1 MADLG
6 RVALLNSRHKLSRL
20 LRPIRQEKKP
30 PLRGNPMHVP
40 FARPAFL
47 QERKAVWMFE
57 KEGTGPMAS
66 EERDWAH
73 EMGLDRLPRHI
84 INKRV
89 ADLLDL
95 SGKKAICTGAGGDGL
110 GQAIANRLAGSGADV
125 ALVGRTLSKV
135 EHRAAEIR
143 DRWGVKAY
151 AIEADLSDWDQVQRS
166 VTDSKEALGGLD
178 IMINNPIMMRGGLF
192 ENQTKEDIDFT
203 VHGSLTMLMYGAHAA
218 LQHMLPQG
226 SGRILNISSA
236 AGRTAQKGLAV
247 YGASKAGVIGFTR
260 NLAHE
265 VIDRGVYVLGV
276 APGIMI
282 NPDLEEHILRP
293 KDAREE
299 VARSAVFESID
310 KFVQVRRVS
319 LPEEVANMVAYLA
332 SEAADY
338 MCGQTI
344 DVSGGMY
351 MN

>member
-1 MADLG
+1 
-6 RVALLNSRHKLSRL
+6 
-20 LRPIRQEKKP
+20 
-30 PLRGNPMHVP
+30 
-40 FARPAFL
+40 
-47 QERKAVWMFE
+47 
-57 KEGTGPMAS
+57 MAS
-66 EERDWAH
+66 DERDWAQ

-84 INKRV
+84 IGKRV

-135 EHRAAEIR
+135 EQRAAEIR

-151 AIEADLSDWDQVQRS
+151 AIQADLSDWDQVQRS
-166 VTDSKEALGGLD
+166 VAESKEALGGLD
-178 IMINNPIMMRGGLF
+178 IMINNPIMMTGGLF
-192 ENQTKEDIDFT
+192 ENHTKEDIDFT

-218 LQHMLPQG
+218 LQHLLPQG
-226 SGRILNISSA
+226 SGKIINISSA
-236 AGRTAQKGLAV
+236 AARTAQKGLVV
-247 YGASKAGVIGFTR
+247 YGAAKAGVIGFTR

-265 VIDRGVYVLGV
+265 VAGRGVYVLGV

-282 NPDLEEHILRP
+282 NPQLEENILRP
-293 KDAREE
+293 AGPREE
-299 VARSAVFESID
+299 VARSSVFEALD
-310 KFVQVRRVS
+310 TFVQLRRVS
-319 LPEEVANMVAYLA
+319 LPEEVANMVAYLS

-344 DVSGGMY
+344 DVSGGMH

>member
-1 MADLG
+1 MA
-6 RVALLNSRHKLSRL
+6 
-20 LRPIRQEKKP
+20 
-30 PLRGNPMHVP
+30 
-40 FARPAFL
+40 
-47 QERKAVWMFE
+47 
-57 KEGTGPMAS
+57 T

-84 INKRV
+84 IEKKV

-95 SGKKAICTGAGGDGL
+95 RGKKAICTGAGGDGL
-110 GQAIANRLAGSGADV
+110 GQAIANRLGGSGADV
-125 ALVGRTLSKV
+125 CLVGRTLSKL

-151 AIEADLSDWDQVQRS
+151 TIEADLSDWDQVQRS
-166 VTDSKEALGGLD
+166 VAQSKEALGGLD
-178 IMINNPIMMRGGLF
+178 IMVNNPIMMRGGLF
-192 ENQTKEDIDFT
+192 ENQTREDIDFT

-226 SGRILNISSA
+226 SGKIINVSSA
-236 AGRTAQKGLAV
+236 AARTAQKGLAV

-282 NPDLEEHILRP
+282 NPELERTILRP
-293 KDAREE
+293 ENPHE
-299 VARSAVFESID
+299 HVARSTVFESID
-310 KFVQVRRVS
+310 TVVQVRRVS
-319 LPEEVANMVAYLA
+319 LPEEVANMVAFLV

-344 DVSGGMY
+344 DVSGGMH